1 MTAKKA
7 ISIVKE
13 KLQRSQQFIKEID
26 EENQKH
32 PDNSL
37 EQISNRMYLI
47 ITKMADG
54 EINTLKKILKE
65 LETKTSP
72 NR

>member
-1 MTAKKA
+1 MKKA

-13 KLQRSQQFIKEID
+13 KLQRAQQFINEIN

-65 LETKTSP
+65 LETKTSH
-72 NR
+72 NH